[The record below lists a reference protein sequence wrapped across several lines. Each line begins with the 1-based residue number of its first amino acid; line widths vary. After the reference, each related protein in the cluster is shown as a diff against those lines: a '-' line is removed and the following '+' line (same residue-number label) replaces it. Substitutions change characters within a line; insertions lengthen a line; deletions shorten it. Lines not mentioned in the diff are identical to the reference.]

1 MGAEVMSVSI
11 IEQIKH
17 MESELALT
25 EYMLE
30 NHEEDAD
37 LEKLHEQARM
47 QEAIIASLLRLVRIG
62 GGEFD
67 GSKIVSQ

>member
-1 MGAEVMSVSI
+1 MGFEVMCVSI

-30 NHEEDAD
+30 NPDEEIDI
-37 LEKLHEQARM
+37 EKLHEQARM
-47 QEAIIASLLRLVRIG
+47 QEAIIVSLLRLARI

-67 GSKIVSQ
+67 GPKIVSQ